1 MMIDGTPPP
10 DGVRCLPQHGQFLSP
25 TDDTTAAIPGRDG
38 QLWLRGRQKAREFDV
53 AVVAR
58 AASRAALAALLDA
71 TAAWLAGRGPV
82 RLVFDEELPDRG
94 WTARL
99 ATGLSWELAK
109 ASLRVR
115 CDIGFVADD
124 PHAYAL
130 VDDVATLT
138 APGTV
143 ARAKGN
149 APSEPVIEVA
159 GALTASQTVTLD
171 LWGKPLQI
179 SGPLA
184 AGQKIRL
191 DFREG
196 LHSVVDASGDPVR
209 LLTGQ
214 LSSSAR
220 RTVFA
225 RDRAICPAGGGPV
238 SWTTTGAVSQ
248 VRVECNSRW
257 L

>member
-10 DGVRCLPQHGQFLSP
+10 DGVRCLPQHGQFFSP

-38 QLWLRGRQKAREFDV
+38 QLWLRSRQKAREFDV
-53 AVVAR
+53 TVVAR
-58 AASRAALAALLDA
+58 AASRAALVALLDTA
-71 TAAWLAGRGPV
+71 TAWLAGRGPV

-99 ATGLSWELAK
+99 ATGLSWEGAQ

-138 APGTV
+138 APGLV

-149 APSEPVIEVA
+149 SPSEPVIEVT
-159 GALTASQTVTLD
+159 GALTASQAVTLN
-171 LWGKPLQI
+171 LWGTPLQI
-179 SGPLA
+179 TGPVASG
-184 AGQKIRL
+184 QRIRL
-191 DFREG
+191 DFHDG
-196 LHSVVDASGDPVR
+196 LHAVVDAAGNPVK

-220 RTVFA
+220 RIVFA

-238 SWTTTGAVSQ
+238 SWTTTGTVAQ